1 MELHGFTQGF
11 GRLPNNQS
19 AYIGIGD
26 LVFTFGEVTGTGRI
40 QVGAGADYNPL
51 DLIESLYHHVRASTK
66 VLNNKS
72 HQRLPRSNTLMSQP
86 SARTSRWP
94 RNDFIHRIRWY
105 GNEYHNQI
113 YHKDMWNCLLP
124 SCELMEVDNE
134 WIVETDEGEVSIL
147 NPKGD
152 KHEYLDALSGI
163 SKKPIDKDKPLLSF
177 TSGVVK
183 FDVWEVVRDDS
194 P

>member
-1 MELHGFTQGF
+1 MISFT
-11 GRLPNNQS
+11 
-19 AYIGIGD
+19 
-26 LVFTFGEVTGTGRI
+26 
-40 QVGAGADYNPL
+40 
-51 DLIESLYHHVRASTK
+51 ESDGMG
-66 VLNNKS
+66 
-72 HQRLPRSNTLMSQP
+72 MSI
-86 SARTSRWP
+86 TTV
-94 RNDFIHRIRWY
+94 
-105 GNEYHNQI
+105 